1 MIAYNWENVWEWGQG
16 DKAYKL
22 ANAGYKVVLGHA
34 THLYF
39 DHPYEPD
46 PEERGFYWAT
56 RFTDTRKVFGYVPSD
71 IYKNADI
78 AGNGQPLTQDQIC
91 TNNGTCLQ
99 LERPENIIGMQG
111 HIWTE
116 TVRTTDQLQ
125 EMVFPRLIALAER
138 AWHRSAWEDE
148 ENKSQRVAQ
157 TNEEWTSFAKALV
170 NKELDRLEK
179 MGIKYNIPKPGGRL
193 NNLKVEVNTALPGL
207 NIQYTEKGRS
217 NWRDVTSDT
226 KILPGTDIELR
237 LRLKVG
243 VCAALV
249 VRLLLYDHRN

>member
-1 MIAYNWENVWEWGQG
+1 M
-16 DKAYKL
+16 
-22 ANAGYKVVLGHA
+22 
-34 THLYF
+34 
-39 DHPYEPD
+39 
-46 PEERGFYWAT
+46 
-56 RFTDTRKVFGYVPSD
+56 
-71 IYKNADI
+71 
-78 AGNGQPLTQDQIC
+78 
-91 TNNGTCLQ
+91 
-99 LERPENIIGMQG
+99 ERPENIIGMQG